1 MPVPEEAS
9 SAVHKTEGGLRVK
22 IVEKTGDWFYITAND
37 VNGWTKKENIY
48 EIK

>member
-9 SAVHKTEGGLRVK
+9 SAVHKTEGCLRVK
-22 IVEKTGDWFYITAND
+22 IIEKTGDWFYITAND